1 MENVKNTWAMR
12 QKKNT
17 IRLAIW
23 TSGWTLSLALATF
36 GPKFLWQGNAT
47 MTVLAIII
55 NLIFGIGMI
64 FANKHH
70 LKGLDELL
78 QKIELEAMA
87 VALGVGV
94 VAGLSYSVMD
104 ITNLISTD
112 AEISHLVILIGLT
125 YLAGTIIGRI
135 RYK

>member
-17 IRLAIW
+17 IRLFVW
-23 TSGWTLSLALATF
+23 TAGWTLSLALATF
-36 GPKFLWQGNAT
+36 GPKFLWQGNST

-55 NLIFGIGMI
+55 NLVFGIGMI

-70 LKGLDELL
+70 LKGLDEML

-94 VAGLSYSVMD
+94 VAGISYSVMD

-125 YLAGTIIGRI
+125 YMAGAIIGRI

>member
-1 MENVKNTWAMR
+1 MENVKSTWAMR

-17 IRLAIW
+17 IRLAVW
-23 TSGWTLSLALATF
+23 TAGWTLSLALATF
-36 GPKFLWQGNAT
+36 GPMFLWQGNST
-47 MTVLAIII
+47 ITILAIIL

-64 FANKHH
+64 FTNKHH
-70 LKGLDELL
+70 LKGLDEML

-94 VAGLSYSVMD
+94 VGGLSYSVMD

-125 YLAGTIIGRI
+125 YMAGTIIGRI